1 MVMEK
6 TQTNKQTSK
15 ANERKE
21 QPSASFHIKTV
32 HVLSMLIAAA
42 RPIVSLRSFSG
53 VCHFWNFF
61 LHINSAGLLTKSES

>member
-6 TQTNKQTSK
+6 TQTNKQTSQ
-15 ANERKE
+15 ATERKE
-21 QPSASFHIKTV
+21 QLSASFHIKTV

-53 VCHFWNFF
+53 VCHF
-61 LHINSAGLLTKSES
+61 